1 MSYEAGVKTVLLDRR
16 LRFNLTAYYFRTRDL
31 QLSAVGGGTNA
42 NLLLNA
48 MR

>member
-1 MSYEAGVKTVLLDRR
+1 MLLDRR
-16 LRFNLTAYYFRTRDL
+16 LRLNLTAYYFRTRDL

-42 NLLLNA
+42 NLLPNA